1 MERRL
6 RDPHKSSFWKTN
18 NGKMTRRI
26 SPRDG
31 MLKFM
36 MLQSKRAWKTTF
48 RTTLQVVEEGV
59 NEIAKWEKTTG
70 RKKGK

>member
-1 MERRL
+1 MKKPTQIIILENKQWE
-6 RDPHKSSFWKTN
+6 DDKN
-18 NGKMTRRI
+18 NISMDKM
-26 SPRDG
+26 
-31 MLKFM
+31 LEFM

>member
-1 MERRL
+1 MKKPTQIIILENKQWE
-6 RDPHKSSFWKTN
+6 DDKN
-18 NGKMTRRI
+18 NISMDKM
-26 SPRDG
+26 
-31 MLKFM
+31 LEFM

-48 RTTLQVVEEGV
+48 RTTLHVVEEGV